1 MSFSEEF
8 DISQNEAKDEK
19 LFVSVQGK
27 CSDLSNNSHNY
38 ILSYKITLVYELLKI
53 SNASLKDILRVDYI
67 KIKILN

>member
-8 DISQNEAKDEK
+8 DISQIEAKDEK

-27 CSDLSNNSHNY
+27 CSDLSNKSHNY